1 MSERSI
7 RLRLHAALR
16 DATGTETI
24 EVTIAPDATPRDAF
38 AAAIERSPALGDWR
52 DVVAFGTDE
61 RLLAA
66 ERPIPTD
73 TVEIHALP
81 PVSGG

>member
-1 MSERSI
+1 MSDRSI
-7 RLRLHAALR
+7 TLRLHAALR
-16 DATGTETI
+16 DAANARTI
-24 EVTIAPDATPRDAF
+24 EVTIADNATPRDAF
-38 AAAIERSPALGDWR
+38 RAAIGRCPALGAWR

-66 ERPIPTD
+66 ERPIPAEV
-73 TVEIHALP
+73 VEIHALP

>member
-1 MSERSI
+1 VSERAI
-7 RLRLHAALR
+7 TLRLHAALR
-16 DATGTETI
+16 DAAGAETI
-24 EVTIAPDATPRDAF
+24 EATIADNATPRDAF
-38 AAAIERSPALGDWR
+38 LAAIEWCPALGAWR

-66 ERPIPTD
+66 ERPIPAEV
-73 TVEIHALP
+73 VEIHALP

>member
-1 MSERSI
+1 MSDRSI
-7 RLRLHAALR
+7 TIQLHAALR
-16 DATGTETI
+16 DAANARTI
-24 EVTIAPDATPRDAF
+24 EVTIADGATPQDAF
-38 AAAIERSPALGDWR
+38 RAAIGWCPALGAWC

-66 ERPIPTD
+66 ERPIPAD
-73 TVEIHALP
+73 VVEIHALP

>member
-1 MSERSI
+1 MSERAI
-7 RLRLHAALR
+7 TLRLHAALR
-16 DATGTETI
+16 DAAGARTI
-24 EVTIAPDATPRDAF
+24 AVTIADGATPRDAF
-38 AAAIERSPALGDWR
+38 LAAIEWCQALGEWR

-66 ERPIPTD
+66 ERPIPAD
-73 TVEIHALP
+73 VVEIHALP